1 MIIRTTTKRLAI
13 LAFHFF
19 DGQIVDASKTP
30 GHKTVAVKFPIL
42 VPVGSKPVATIIV
55 PFVSKADCNS
65 IFMKSPE
72 LLNESIVQFPSP
84 LMGEKL
90 DNCLTAGEKLQT
102 ITPYAVRSV
111 GAGHV
116 IRIATVPSI
125 LRQSDFLHCRV
136 TIEGRNRKTFI
147 FESLGD
153 LATF

>member
-111 GAGHV
+111 GAGQLSGSRLFQASSASQTFFIAESRSKGGIGRRLFSGVV
-116 IRIATVPSI
+116 ISRP
-125 LRQSDFLHCRV
+125 
-136 TIEGRNRKTFI
+136 
-147 FESLGD
+147 
-153 LATF
+153 